1 MPQLKFQKNERR
13 NLKLC
18 PITDFQVQVATN
30 DMVILTINYV
40 ESIEQFDAG
49 EWKQLQTIIPATRA
63 LDLGATLKKAAK
75 LILQSDTFNPN

>member
-1 MPQLKFQKNERR
+1 MSPIRLQKDECGNVE
-13 NLKLC
+13 LC

-30 DMVILTINYV
+30 DMVILTNNYV

-75 LILQSDTFNPN
+75 LILQSDSFNSN